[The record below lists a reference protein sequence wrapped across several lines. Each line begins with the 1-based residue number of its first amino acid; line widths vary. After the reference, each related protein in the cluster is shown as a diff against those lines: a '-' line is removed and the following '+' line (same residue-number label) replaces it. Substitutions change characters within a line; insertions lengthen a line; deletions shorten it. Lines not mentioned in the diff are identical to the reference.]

1 MLMVDVWVLVGRPDD
16 FLQWARRT
24 VPTLIG
30 ANAIGICLF
39 NALQQAVQL
48 LGEPSAVP
56 DAEVERFLA
65 DADKRGADL
74 SRGVRWKVFKAFL
87 VQLSDLEY
95 NRQRTGHRGIA
106 GIKRLKLED
115 GFYIVATSNTM
126 DVGHAFVLEVQGHK
140 YTARDESVKRSLEQY
155 GEWIN
160 SLKFV
165 RKVALEA

>member
-1 MLMVDVWVLVGRPDD
+1 MLMVDVWVLVGHPDD

-30 ANAIGICLF
+30 ANAIGTCLF

-87 VQLSDLEY
+87 VQLSVLD
-95 NRQRTGHRGIA
+95 RAFHSRTLSTIG
-106 GIKRLKLED
+106 
-115 GFYIVATSNTM
+115 S
-126 DVGHAFVLEVQGHK
+126 VLDTVVLL
-140 YTARDESVKRSLEQY
+140 ASSV
-155 GEWIN
+155 
-160 SLKFV
+160 
-165 RKVALEA
+165 